1 MDAVLNP
8 SVTAQKSQREKA
20 IFTAVKEAQQLEKQL
35 LVSDDN
41 RNANVAFRRVCYLL
55 HELAQKYVPSNPT
68 AFEDYEKLTHCT
80 KVLQSMGFKPAL
92 NAQMD
97 SSVTGMSLE
106 VIRNS
111 FEYRHLRNKIMASLS
126 IIADLTERP
135 TGNGT
140 ADYQR
145 GIREG
150 YRRASEVAVMF
161 LDDIS
166 AET

>member
-1 MDAVLNP
+1 MDAVLSP
-8 SVTAQKSQREKA
+8 AVKAKKLQRENA

-35 LVSDDN
+35 LVNDEN
-41 RNANVAFRRVCYLL
+41 RSANIAFRRICYLL
-55 HELAQKYVPSNPT
+55 YELAQKYVPNTPS

-80 KVLQSMGFKPAL
+80 KVLQSMGFKPTL

-97 SSVTGMSLE
+97 SSVAGMSLE

-140 ADYQR
+140 VEYQH

-161 LDDIS
+161 LEDIS
-166 AET
+166 TEA

>member
-1 MDAVLNP
+1 MDAVLSP
-8 SVTAQKSQREKA
+8 AVKAKKLQRERA
-20 IFTAVKEAQQLEKQL
+20 VFTAVKDAQQLEKQL
-35 LVSDDN
+35 LVSDEN
-41 RNANVAFRRVCYLL
+41 RSANAAFRRICYLL
-55 HELAQKYVPSNPT
+55 HELAQKYVPNTPA
-68 AFEDYEKLTHCT
+68 AFADSEKLTHCT
-80 KVLQSMGFKPAL
+80 KVLQSMGFKPQL
-92 NAQMD
+92 QPQLD
-97 SSVTGMSLE
+97 SAVAGMSVE

-140 ADYQR
+140 VEYQH

-166 AET
+166 EET